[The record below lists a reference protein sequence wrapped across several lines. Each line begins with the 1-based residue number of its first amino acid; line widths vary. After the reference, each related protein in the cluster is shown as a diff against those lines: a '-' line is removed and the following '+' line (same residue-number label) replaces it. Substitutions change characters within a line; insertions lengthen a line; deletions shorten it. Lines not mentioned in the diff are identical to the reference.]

1 MLIEIIRPIKNPRII
16 ELRLLARDSQI
27 VIFIIS
33 LLVIPIARNTPSS
46 HMLSRIFAEIETIN
60 QKNPRIK
67 QTSEIAM
74 LKKSSIPI
82 LASISSMK
90 VIASKAIN
98 ESSFAKLRR
107 LFFNM
112 LLCFIV
118 VSGFN
123 LIKSAYFGILSLLFG
138 KSIRFQAN
146 AYLALGYRQ
155 KASSS
160 IALN

>member
-1 MLIEIIRPIKNPRII
+1 MI
-16 ELRLLARDSQI
+16 ELRLFARDSQI
-27 VIFIIS
+27 VIFMIS

-46 HMLSRIFAEIETIN
+46 HMLSRIFAEIETIS

-82 LASISSMK
+82 LASISSMN

-98 ESSFAKLRR
+98 ESSFAKFRR
-107 LFFNM
+107 LFFKM
-112 LLCFIV
+112 LLCLIV
-118 VSGFN
+118 LSGTN
-123 LIKSAYFGILSLLFG
+123 LIKSAYLGILSLLLG
-138 KSIRFQAN
+138 KLIRFSAN
-146 AYLALGYRQ
+146 AFLAFGYRE
-155 KASSS
+155 KASSN

>member
-1 MLIEIIRPIKNPRII
+1 
-16 ELRLLARDSQI
+16 
-27 VIFIIS
+27 
-33 LLVIPIARNTPSS
+33 
-46 HMLSRIFAEIETIN
+46 
-60 QKNPRIK
+60 
-67 QTSEIAM
+67 M

-118 VSGFN
+118 VSGFS

-138 KSIRFQAN
+138 NSIRF
-146 AYLALGYRQ
+146 
-155 KASSS
+155 
-160 IALN
+160 